1 MTEGEAALHN
11 AVLGEMKKRLRF
23 QYRDI
28 KVNHLGEK
36 AHEFKSFYPDM
47 ILSEQGMVLAVVE
60 VETENSFTPD
70 KIETWKK
77 LAGSGARLILM
88 VPKSLKSKI
97 TAALWDSGIA
107 DKVALGSYEININMP

>member
-11 AVLGEMKKRLRF
+11 AILEEIKKRLRF
-23 QYRDI
+23 QYKDI
-28 KVNHLGEK
+28 KINPLGEK
-36 AHEFKSFYPDM
+36 THEFKSFYPDM

-70 KIETWKK
+70 KIEAWKK
-77 LAGSGARLILM
+77 LATSGARLILM
-88 VPKSLKSKI
+88 VPKNLKAKI

-107 DKVALGSYEININMP
+107 TKVALGSYEININMP